1 MDTTPLT
8 TDEITYFFP
17 VIQLSCVRSEMK
29 QIIEQKSDVGTGI
42 NGLAVGWRRTVT
54 TSRLMPDHNIEPQQ

>member
-1 MDTTPLT
+1 MDSPALT
-8 TDEITYFFP
+8 TEEIAHFFP
-17 VIQLSCVRSEMK
+17 VIQISCVRSELK

-54 TSRLMPDHNIEPQQ
+54 TSRLMPDHNIKPQQ